1 MNGLRVASLLVASQ
15 MGIWG
20 TGKSSQDQNLMTQA
34 VEAICGY
41 LDTLKA

>member
-1 MNGLRVASLLVASQ
+1 

-20 TGKSSQDQNLMTQA
+20 TGKSSQSTAVMMQA
-34 VEAICGY
+34 TEAICGY